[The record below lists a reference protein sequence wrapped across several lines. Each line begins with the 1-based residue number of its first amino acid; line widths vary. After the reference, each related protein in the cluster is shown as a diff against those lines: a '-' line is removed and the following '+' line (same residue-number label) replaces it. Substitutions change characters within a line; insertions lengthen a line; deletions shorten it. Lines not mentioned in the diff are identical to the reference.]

1 MLAANIFHWWLG
13 VGLTLLG
20 GGATVA
26 LVGGYVKKVVMPKY
40 PGRRQHE
47 D

>member
-13 VGLTLLG
+13 VGLTLIG
-20 GGATVA
+20 VATVVA
-26 LVGGYVKKVVMPKY
+26 LLAGYVKQVVAPKY